1 MCGPNVQFIS
11 TLAYI
16 LVIKERIYEYYIFEL
31 RKYELDGKKII
42 AVIDAT
48 FAVVKRK
55 PEKKNLWLVR
65 DPVQARDFFLMIF
78 FPSNTCYFR

>member
-1 MCGPNVQFIS
+1 MFGPNVQCIS

-31 RKYELDGKKII
+31 RKYELHGKKII

-55 PEKKNLWLVR
+55 PEKKKENLWLVR
-65 DPVQARDFFLMIF
+65 DPVQARDFF
-78 FPSNTCYFR
+78 